1 LENPKWDWRTIDGI
15 AEEIGISPQRVAS
28 ILALLPNVVDIVQ
41 SAVPDKRGRLLFT
54 TRNHYFK
61 RQNIAN
67 RILSAF
73 SVIVVSR
80 DPEYLLRLISANM
93 ADARMNK
100 ELLVAFSSRGRH
112 PIRHSKNLPIS
123 ECRRF

>member
-1 LENPKWDWRTIDGI
+1 MWLNVLDQEGQSIVRALENPKWDWRTIDGI

-61 RQNIAN
+61 RQNIAKTTG
-67 RILSAF
+67 SAAC
-73 SVIVVSR
+73 
-80 DPEYLLRLISANM
+80 PL
-93 ADARMNK
+93 
-100 ELLVAFSSRGRH
+100 
-112 PIRHSKNLPIS
+112 
-123 ECRRF
+123 